1 MAKMSFMMI
10 TNKIKKLSTYLMF
23 CEYKLFNCE
32 IFGSFILSLSPM
44 RIKKILKGLLALRA
58 TITFFYVNR
67 LLLDFF
73 LPHGYWVGFSLYP
86 DIIYIIAQ

>member
-1 MAKMSFMMI
+1 MANMSFMMI

-58 TITFFYVNR
+58 TITFFM
-67 LLLDFF
+67 
-73 LPHGYWVGFSLYP
+73 
-86 DIIYIIAQ
+86 